1 MRLGNGSR
9 SWPEHPEPLPVDG
22 PSGPSSE
29 PAGHL
34 VCSWGNRGAERSATR
49 PTGGPA
55 GLPAAP
61 DEVGA
66 GAAHARG
73 LCSSCRHHAP
83 WSSRHPVLPDAHT
96 SKGGPAGGRK
106 ALDTLLHCSRAPCSP
121 GGWGRKP
128 LALSASMLVSAWS
141 PQDRRRPWAS
151 CPLSSAHSS
160 PRGPGS
166 GAQLRAQPR
175 TGSASPG
182 TLPRSFPL
190 DEPPGSQGC
199 LVPV

>member
-1 MRLGNGSR
+1 MGHGRGQSTLSPSLSMDPQARAVSLPGTLSAHGETEAQRGRQLAQPVAQPGSLLPPMRWGLEQPTLGACAA
-9 SWPEHPEPLPVDG
+9 
-22 PSGPSSE
+22 
-29 PAGHL
+29 PADTMP
-34 VCSWGNRGAERSATR
+34 RGAHGIRFC
-49 PTGGPA
+49 PT
-55 GLPAAP
+55 
-61 DEVGA
+61 
-66 GAAHARG
+66 
-73 LCSSCRHHAP
+73 
-83 WSSRHPVLPDAHT
+83 HT
-96 SKGGPAGGRK
+96 LQRAGPAGGRK